1 MTLLCEHYALLCPI
15 LPLMFY
21 FYFNDTLLYVL
32 AQRSRRCILSG
43 ITDQFPGSKR
53 GKATV
58 SPTCGFDGRKRDK
71 QKRVLHLLIQIGN
84 QQPKSQTEDISCL

>member
-1 MTLLCEHYALLCPI
+1 MTLLCERYVLLCPI

-32 AQRSRRCILSG
+32 AQRSGRCALSG

-58 SPTCGFDGRKRDK
+58 SPTPGFDGRKTDK
-71 QKRVLHLLIQIGN
+71 RKRALHFPIQIGH
-84 QQPKSQTEDISCL
+84 QQPQSQTEDMSCL